1 MQFEKLG
8 DIHLRR
14 GGGGGDPTRGMC
26 VMELVSLLDGYE
38 VLTDHPKSVCQALT
52 TYAITLNDSASTQ
65 PMRDTL
71 APLALS
77 LSGSRD
83 PDRIGRRAAHLAHET
98 ATRLLAKVDPDLS
111 QRVLRGLWA
120 VSADLRDPQRSE
132 TAATTLL
139 FQVVEALNTGLR
151 SRKARKAGLTRA
163 DHWREARAIL
173 VEAIAVG
180 APSLKQRAA
189 KKSAKIATKLVA

>member
-26 VMELVSLLDGYE
+26 VMELVSKLDGYT
-38 VLTDHPKSVCQALT
+38 VLTDHPKSACPALT

-65 PMRDTL
+65 AMRDTL
-71 APLALS
+71 TPLALV
-77 LSGSRD
+77 LSGSRGA
-83 PDRIGRRAAHLAHET
+83 DRIGVRATYLAHET
-98 ATRLLAKVDPDLS
+98 AVRILSKVDSEVSARLLRD
-111 QRVLRGLWA
+111 LWA
-120 VSADLRDPQRSE
+120 AAADLRDPQRRE

-139 FQVVEALNTGLR
+139 FEVVELLNAALR
-151 SRKARKAGLTRA
+151 SSKARRGGMTRA

-173 VEAIAVG
+173 SEAVAIGQPDAKAGKKKTKISVK
-180 APSLKQRAA
+180 LAA
-189 KKSAKIATKLVA
+189 